1 MQYLYIYSFIRKNK
15 IIIVDFCVN
24 FPAPNQ
30 NVFNLLFF
38 TNLSNKFY

>member
-1 MQYLYIYSFIRKNK
+1 MSGHSFVSKNK
-15 IIIVDFCVN
+15 IIIAIFCLN

-30 NVFNLLFF
+30 NVLNLLFF